1 MAVVEEL
8 EKHNVSDEN
17 RSITY
22 DLDASIDML
31 LVVIK
36 VQWVLAK
43 VPVLPRLH
51 CRVPSAHGTVVISRV
66 GGFLILR

>member
-8 EKHNVSDEN
+8 EKHNVSDDN
-17 RSITY
+17 GSITY

-66 GGFLILR
+66 GSFLILR